1 MDDFQVTGANKGIGY
16 AIVKGLCEKFQ
27 GTVYLTAR
35 NESKGEKAV
44 ADLKALGYSPVFH
57 QLDITDQTS
66 IDRFKQHLQTTHGG
80 IDILINNAGVI
91 VEVMFNYQFK
101 HTLFIEQFQNKPLG
115 QLAEETVNVN
125 YFGTLRVCEAL
136 FPLLRQNAKVV
147 NVSSS
152 AGLLTRIPSADLRAK
167 FSDPN
172 LTVDGL
178 SNLMRKFI
186 R

>member
-1 MDDFQVTGANKGIGY
+1 MTGANKGIGY

-101 HTLFIEQFQNKPLG
+101 HTLFIEQF
-115 QLAEETVNVN
+115 
-125 YFGTLRVCEAL
+125 
-136 FPLLRQNAKVV
+136 
-147 NVSSS
+147 
-152 AGLLTRIPSADLRAK
+152 
-167 FSDPN
+167 
-172 LTVDGL
+172 
-178 SNLMRKFI
+178 
-186 R
+186 